1 MNLYYITGASSGIGQ
16 AMAHLLLENEDNMVV
31 GISRSC
37 TITHSRYKHHAIDLS
52 APWKDT
58 IFERPKFQAKKI
70 VLINNAGGIGPIKPL
85 GHHTEDEITENYY
98 LNVIAPTILCQQFIS
113 VFRESTSERIV
124 LNISSGAGKH
134 PIHSWST
141 YCSSKAAL
149 DMLSLTAD
157 LEHPNVKF
165 YSVAPGIVD
174 TPMQQE
180 IRQADKAHFPELE
193 RFIDYKHNGDLSS
206 SEDVAHKYIH
216 FLENSHQY
224 NEVLYSVRDF

>member
-1 MNLYYITGASSGIGQ
+1 MNLYYITGASSGIGK
-16 AMAHLLLENEDNMVV
+16 AMVDLLLENQDNSVV

-37 TITHSRYKHHAIDLS
+37 TIVHPRYKHLSLDLS
-52 APWKDT
+52 APWDQMV
-58 IFERPKFQAKKI
+58 FERPKYEPQKV
-70 VLINNAGGIGPIKPL
+70 VLINNAGSIGPIKPL
-85 GHHTEDEITENYY
+85 HQHSEEDITSNYY
-98 LNVIAPTILCQQFIS
+98 LNVIAPVILSKQFMG
-113 VFRESTSERIV
+113 VFSELKSECVV

-174 TPMQQE
+174 TPMQKE
-180 IRQADKAHFPELE
+180 IRQAEKANFPEVE
-193 RFIDYKHNGDLSS
+193 RFIDYKQNGDLSS
-206 SEDVAHKYIH
+206 SEEVARKYLK
-216 FLENSHQY
+216 FLEKSQQY
-224 NEVLYSVRDF
+224 KEVLYSVRNF